1 MCKMEYSVIFV
12 FTFVVSYV
20 RPECL
25 LSLKEDFGS
34 PAPVLLHNSSLLAPT
49 TDGHVALRRADTITA
64 ACPGRGKFVVLG
76 DQLTEYT
83 TISLQCVSATN
94 FKDPA
99 SGWSGTLE
107 QVRCSAPPWYQA
119 VPTGRL
125 CHSRNKMYRVG
136 YNVSNTFYPLY
147 ELCFDHGRLTTLFS
161 KYQLSPGSYY
171 GQIAKRPAFI
181 EGGLFGKVSMSRLY
195 KVEHQRSRLRD
206 ILGEGMEHRYI
217 TQQEFLNRGHLAAKA
232 DFPMSAEQRGTF
244 HYANAAPQWMRGN
257 AGDWAALEEAVRRRV
272 RARNAT
278 RAVAVYTGTF
288 GVCTLADNR
297 GVQRP
302 VYLATDENN
311 NEVVP
316 VPLYLY
322 KIVHD
327 PSDSSATVFISINSP
342 YYNESTLEQL
352 SFCQDVCSG
361 DSRFSWLRWRNDGT
375 HSFCCEYRDFAKT
388 INVIPKI
395 KVNGLFY

>member
-257 AGDWAALEEAVRRRV
+257 AGDWAALEE
-272 RARNAT
+272 
-278 RAVAVYTGTF
+278 
-288 GVCTLADNR
+288 
-297 GVQRP
+297 
-302 VYLATDENN
+302 
-311 NEVVP
+311 
-316 VPLYLY
+316 
-322 KIVHD
+322 IVHD